1 MGNSQSKD
9 PKIRIGEKYGI
20 YLIEDVLPEKD
31 KYGHWIYKC
40 ICQECGYV
48 KYTHYGNLS
57 GKNCATQCKHLNVQ
71 GQYITYNN
79 KWTNKRLRK
88 IFQEMRR
95 RCYNSNSKDYKW
107 YGAKGIKICSEWI
120 NTPESFEQWA
130 LNHGYN
136 DTLTLDR
143 IDSNKDYEPSNCRW
157 ITLKEN
163 CQRAGKVTWIEIDG
177 IVKTGR
183 EWSDYL
189 NIGTNTIN
197 TLIRE
202 YGLELTIQL
211 MKKMLKDSPSNKH
224 RQSHQTWFSVY
235 GIQV

>member
-1 MGNSQSKD
+1 M
-9 PKIRIGEKYGI
+9 
-20 YLIEDVLPEKD
+20 
-31 KYGHWIYKC
+31 H
-40 ICQECGYV
+40 
-48 KYTHYGNLS
+48 
-57 GKNCATQCKHLNVQ
+57 
-71 GQYITYNN
+71 
-79 KWTNKRLRK
+79 
-88 IFQEMRR
+88 R

-120 NTPESFEQWA
+120 NIPERFEQWA

-157 ITLKEN
+157 ITLREN

-177 IVKTGR
+177 IVNTGR

-224 RQSHQTWFSVY
+224 RRSHQTWFSVY